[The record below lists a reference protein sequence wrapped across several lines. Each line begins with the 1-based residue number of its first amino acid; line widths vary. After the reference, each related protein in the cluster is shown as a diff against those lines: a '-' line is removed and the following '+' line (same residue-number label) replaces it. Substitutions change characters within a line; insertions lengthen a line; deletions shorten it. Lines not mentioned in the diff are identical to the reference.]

1 MITNNTLNLFK
12 LVPETVIL
20 CNKAHPMFTLKKQKM
35 LSINSYQL
43 VNNTAAALRLVLNA
57 KLLSNIAVRG
67 LKNSFKF
74 NMQVPFEITEIL

>member
-1 MITNNTLNLFK
+1 
-12 LVPETVIL
+12 
-20 CNKAHPMFTLKKQKM
+20 MFTLKKQKM

-43 VNNTAAALRLVLNA
+43 VNNTAAALRLVLDA